1 MGAVSFRF
9 CSSSFFFCFV
19 SRDVRA
25 EDLQLADVPTTDIT
39 VVRTRDPVRLDA
51 PACEPIYAVW
61 SFRDGEGGWRGSNAF
76 SRSSSGSCLKKKKKD
91 GTEAKVPAPETSAAP
106 CGQSGSDVRERTAM
120 NGSGPDVHNSAP
132 AGRFVSPTG

>member
-1 MGAVSFRF
+1 MKWEQCHFGFVLRA
-9 CSSSFFFCFV
+9 FFVLFFV

-61 SFRDGEGGWRGSNAF
+61 SFRDGEGEWGGSNAF
-76 SRSSSGSCLKKKKKD
+76 SRSSSGSCLKKKKK
-91 GTEAKVPAPETSAAP
+91 
-106 CGQSGSDVRERTAM
+106 RTARKPK
-120 NGSGPDVHNSAP
+120 SLRRKHLLLP
-132 AGRFVSPTG
+132 AGSREATCEKELP